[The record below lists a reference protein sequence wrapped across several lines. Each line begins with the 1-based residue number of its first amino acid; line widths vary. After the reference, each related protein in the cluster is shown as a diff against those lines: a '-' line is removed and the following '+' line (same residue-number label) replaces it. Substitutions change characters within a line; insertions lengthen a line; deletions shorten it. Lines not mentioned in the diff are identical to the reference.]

1 MTYPEDILNVLDDLL
16 AMTKAKGADASD
28 AVYINSNSLAVAQRL
43 GNPEKLERSESID
56 VGLRVLVGKGQAIVS
71 SSDVS
76 SKAFEELA
84 DRAVAMAK
92 SVPKDPFCGLA
103 DPEQLVTKL
112 VDIDSFDPDEPTVET
127 LIDWANRAEDAARA
141 VKGVTN
147 SEGAEAGWGRATISI
162 AATNGLSQTYSGSHY
177 SLSTSVLAG
186 QGTAMER
193 DYEYTGAVYAEDL
206 STPEEV
212 GRTAGEKAVRRL
224 NPKKV
229 DTVQVPV
236 VFDDRTARSLISN
249 FANAINGSA
258 IARET
263 SFLKDMMGEGVFRDG
278 INIIDEPHRK
288 RGLRSKPFDG
298 EGLAN
303 KRRKLVEDGRL
314 TTWLLDLRSA
324 RQLGLQPTGHA
335 SRSTSSP
342 PSPSATNLY
351 IQAGEA
357 SPSELMSEIK
367 NGLYVT
373 ELIGF
378 GINGLTGDYSRG
390 ASGFWIENS
399 ETAYP
404 VSEVTIAGNL
414 KDIFMQLTPA
424 NDLQFR
430 YGIDAPTIRVDG
442 MTVAGK

>member
-1 MTYPEDILNVLDDLL
+1 MTYPEDILNALGDLL
-16 AMTKAKGADASD
+16 AMTKAKGADAND

-127 LIDWANRAEDAARA
+127 LIDWANRSEDAARA

-193 DYEYTGAVYAEDL
+193 DFEYTGAVYAEDL
-206 STPEEV
+206 TAPEEV
-212 GRTAGEKAVRRL
+212 GKRAGEKAVRRL

-229 DTVQVPV
+229 DTNQIPV
-236 VFDDRTARSLISN
+236 IFNDRTARSLISH

-263 SFLKDMMGEGVFRDG
+263 SFLKDMMGKSVFRDG

-298 EGLAN
+298 EGLSN
-303 KRRKLVEDGRL
+303 KQRNLIEDGRL

>member
-1 MTYPEDILNVLDDLL
+1 MAYPEDILNVLDDLL

-127 LIDWANRAEDAARA
+127 LIDWANRSEDAARA

-212 GRTAGEKAVRRL
+212 GKTAGEKAVRRL